1 MKKLLVS
8 ILAIFLAFTL
18 TAQQLKE
25 TLESIESVASVQK
38 LESSV
43 FSQKYL
49 LKVTRPVNP
58 EAAGE
63 MTPDMQTYV
72 KYADPQARRR
82 DAGTFE
88 QRVIVCHAGF
98 DRPTV
103 LVTEGYWAD
112 YALRPNYCE
121 ELARLLNTNI
131 VVVEY
136 RYFGESVPEACDW
149 QYLTVAN
156 SLCDLHHVVEMSA
169 VGGVKPENVKDYLDA
184 GVCGFGVGGPLVLS
198 AAVKSGD
205 DAAIEARAR
214 LFTEA
219 IRAWEAER

>member
-103 LVTEGYWAD
+103 LRTEG
-112 YALRPNYCE
+112 
-121 ELARLLNTNI
+121 
-131 VVVEY
+131 
-136 RYFGESVPEACDW
+136 
-149 QYLTVAN
+149 
-156 SLCDLHHVVEMSA
+156 
-169 VGGVKPENVKDYLDA
+169 
-184 GVCGFGVGGPLVLS
+184 
-198 AAVKSGD
+198 
-205 DAAIEARAR
+205 
-214 LFTEA
+214 
-219 IRAWEAER
+219 